1 MTTELLTISLAGN
14 FIAIIAVFYFM
25 KTKSNNAAVIA
36 KTLLMLSFIMLT
48 VYIIFAWTAL
58 QRPPFKTMFE
68 SLILFSW
75 CIGFVGLFT
84 LFNKQ
89 HHILWLL
96 VAIASVFTLYYAL
109 NNRDLEKVFLPP
121 ALQSVWFIP
130 HVIVY
135 FIGYSAL
142 GIGTLSALSP
152 TFGTGQAGNWLQRVI
167 PGLKV
172 LNEPAVND
180 KMLMSGKFIGIGFV
194 FLTCGL
200 ILGAVW
206 AEEAWG
212 TYWGWDPKEN
222 WALVTFLTYGS
233 YMHLSDAKKCSVVG
247 NTVLWAGLFT
257 ILFTYLGM
265 HLLPTSDSSLHVY
278 Q

>member
-14 FIAIIAVFYFM
+14 FIAIITVLYFI
-25 KTKSNNAAVIA
+25 KTKSNRAGVIA
-36 KTLLMLSFIMLT
+36 KTLLILSFIVLT
-48 VYIIFAWTAL
+48 VHIIFTWTAL

-84 LFNKQ
+84 LFNKR
-89 HHILWLL
+89 HHIMWLL
-96 VAIASVFTLYYAL
+96 VAISSVAALYYAL

-121 ALQSVWFIP
+121 ALQSVWFVP

-152 TFGTGQAGNWLQRVI
+152 TFNAGNWLQKII

-172 LNEPAVND
+172 LNEPIINS
-180 KMLMSGKFIGIGFV
+180 KMSMSGKFIRIGFV

-206 AEEAWG
+206 ADEAWG

-233 YMHLSDAKKCSVVG
+233 YMHLSDTKKRSVVG
-247 NTVLWAGLFT
+247 KIVLWAGLFT

-265 HLLPTSDSSLHVY
+265 HLLPVADSSLHVY